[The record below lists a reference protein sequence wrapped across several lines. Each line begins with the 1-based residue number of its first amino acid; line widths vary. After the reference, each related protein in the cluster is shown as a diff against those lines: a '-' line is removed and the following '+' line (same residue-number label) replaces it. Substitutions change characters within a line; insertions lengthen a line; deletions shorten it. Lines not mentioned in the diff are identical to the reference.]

1 MCNQALPDA
10 FSAHVT
16 SNCSCCGVQPLIAF
30 RNHSSPNSGR
40 FFATLVYRMD
50 TFAMVAL
57 CLIAI
62 YMLLDLLAPTREGM
76 RDGVRRR
83 NIPEGHDDLYI
94 LKSEIVPP
102 VCPACPSVE
111 VCPKA
116 QKKCRPCPPC
126 GRCPE
131 PAFECKKVP
140 NYNSPS
146 SQLLPGFYGNASI
159 SGSASPIGGS
169 ASSSQPMPVLNSFA
183 DF

>member
-1 MCNQALPDA
+1 MNT
-10 FSAHVT
+10 V
-16 SNCSCCGVQPLIAF
+16 
-30 RNHSSPNSGR
+30 
-40 FFATLVYRMD
+40 
-50 TFAMVAL
+50 AMVVL
-57 CLIAI
+57 SLIAI
-62 YMLLDLLAPTREGM
+62 YMLLDIFAPSREGM

-83 NIPEGHDDLYI
+83 DIPEGDEDLYI

-102 VCPACPSVE
+102 VCPACPPVE

-116 QKKCRPCPPC
+116 HKKCRPCPPC
-126 GRCPE
+126 ARCPE

-140 NYNSPS
+140 NYDSPS
-146 SQLLPGFYGNASI
+146 NQFLPGFYGNASI